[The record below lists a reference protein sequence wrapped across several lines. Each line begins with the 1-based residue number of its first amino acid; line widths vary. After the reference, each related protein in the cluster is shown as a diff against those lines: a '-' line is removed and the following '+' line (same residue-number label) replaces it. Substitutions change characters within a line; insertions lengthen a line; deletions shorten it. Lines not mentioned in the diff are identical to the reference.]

1 MNDTSDFV
9 SVRNV
14 SKHFGLVRALDGV
27 SMNIRRGEF
36 FALLGASGCGKTTL
50 LRILGGLESPTVG
63 SVYMDGQ
70 DMTAVPPERR
80 PVNMVFQNYAIFP
93 HLNVQ
98 QNIGYGLRKD
108 RLSRENAARRVEEA
122 LRLVKLEGLGERLPT
137 QISGGQAQR
146 VALARALIK
155 RPKVLLLDE
164 PLSALDKA
172 LREQMRIELRA
183 LQQSVGVTFVFVTHD
198 QEEALSMADRIAV
211 MSAGKV
217 LQVDTPERLYEA
229 PATREVGAF
238 IGVMNFI
245 PGSVCAVE
253 QDLVEVDAGKAGT
266 FRVAGEERDVAVGS
280 RVVIAIRPEK
290 LSVSDQPPAN
300 GANALRGR
308 LTASSYLGDRS
319 HFFVQVEG
327 LDQPV
332 SVASQNDLQ
341 HKAFSGRIEAGAEIW
356 LSWAPA
362 GGIVLADDERQTGV

>member
-1 MNDTSDFV
+1 MNNASDYL
-9 SVRNV
+9 SIRTV

-27 SMNIRRGEF
+27 SMDIRQGEF

-50 LRILGGLESPTVG
+50 LRILGGLESPTAG
-63 SVYMDGQ
+63 SIFMDGQ
-70 DMTAVPPERR
+70 DITPVAPEQR
-80 PVNMVFQNYAIFP
+80 PVNMVFQNYAVFP
-93 HLNVQ
+93 HLNIA

-108 RLSRENAARRVEEA
+108 RLSREETARRVEDA
-122 LRLVKLEGLGERLPT
+122 LRLVKLEGLGERRST
-137 QISGGQAQR
+137 EISGGQAQR

-172 LREQMRIELRA
+172 LREQMRVELRA
-183 LQQSVGVTFVFVTHD
+183 LQQSVGITFVFVTHD

-238 IGVMNFI
+238 IGSMNFI
-245 PGSVCAVE
+245 PGSVRSAGE
-253 QDLVEVDAGKAGT
+253 GLVEVDAGAAGT
-266 FRVAGEERDVAVGS
+266 FRVAGDKPDVAVGGC
-280 RVVIAIRPEK
+280 VVIAIRPEK
-290 LSVSDQPPAN
+290 LSVGDQPPGN

-332 SVASQNDLQ
+332 SVASQNDRPL
-341 HKAFSGRIEAGAEIW
+341 EAAAGHIQAGGEVW
-356 LSWAPA
+356 LSWSPA
-362 GGIVLADDERQTGV
+362 GGIVLADEDRRAGG